1 MTTRITTRITT
12 RVVTF
17 AHPFTLGEPDDAH
30 PAGSYSV
37 ETEEELLQDVS
48 FPAYRRT
55 RVSMQRVEAER
66 TLGLLQIETIDPEQL
81 DRALF
86 KDKS

>member
-1 MTTRITTRITT
+1 MTTRITT

-17 AHPFTLGEPDDAH
+17 AHPFRLDEAETAY

-37 ETEEELLQDVS
+37 ETEEELLQGVS

-66 TLGLLQIETIDPEQL
+66 PVGLLQVETIDPEAL
-81 DRALF
+81 DRAIF

>member
-1 MTTRITTRITT
+1 MTTRITT

-17 AHPFTLGEPDDAH
+17 AHPFTLGEPDDTH

-37 ETEEELLQDVS
+37 ETEEELLQGVS

-81 DRALF
+81 DHALF
-86 KDKS
+86 KDNS

>member
-1 MTTRITTRITT
+1 MTSRITT

-17 AHPFTLGEPDDAH
+17 VHPFTLGAPDDAH

-37 ETEEELLQDVS
+37 ETEEELLEGLS

-55 RVSMQRVEAER
+55 RVSMQRVDAER
-66 TLGLLQIETIDPEQL
+66 PRGLLQIETIDPEQL
-81 DRALF
+81 DRAIF